1 MRRVRPTR
9 VVPIVLSLLPAVA
22 AALLLATLP
31 LAPAT
36 AGGPTSVLLSVPGEG
51 RTASLYYTD
60 PEYDALARA
69 VGAMSERRVDEV
81 AGSHQVGTPVT
92 LTWLI
97 HDVTPWRV
105 DQVYADEGEVWI
117 ATQESLGGGTLAE
130 QAPVWH
136 RGTPA
141 LARLLDRVLPE
152 RGSATGTSTTPP
164 PLQQAPT
171 APAPAASAEAT
182 SPWTL
187 AAWAGGGLVAGAV
200 LTLLTQRW
208 QHRRPSTVV
217 EDRPTATD
225 QLVWP

>member
-9 VVPIVLSLLPAVA
+9 VVPIVLALLPTVVA
-22 AALLLATLP
+22 AALLAMLP
-31 LAPAT
+31 LTPAT

-69 VGAMSERRVDEV
+69 VGAMSPRGVDEV
-81 AGSHQVGTPVT
+81 EGSHQVGTPVT

-105 DQVYADEGEVWI
+105 DQVYVGDGEVWI
-117 ATQESLGGGTLAE
+117 STQESSGGGPLAE
-130 QAPVWH
+130 QPPVWH

-141 LARLLDRVLPE
+141 LARLLDRVLPDE
-152 RGSATGTSTTPP
+152 GSATGAATTPP
-164 PLQQAPT
+164 PLQQH
-171 APAPAASAEAT
+171 APAPAAAAEAADT

-187 AAWAGGGLVAGAV
+187 AAWTCGGLVVGAA
-200 LTLLTQRW
+200 LTLLTLRAQGR
-208 QHRRPSTVV
+208 QTAAPRFVCDPSARIT
-217 EDRPTATD
+217 P
-225 QLVWP
+225 